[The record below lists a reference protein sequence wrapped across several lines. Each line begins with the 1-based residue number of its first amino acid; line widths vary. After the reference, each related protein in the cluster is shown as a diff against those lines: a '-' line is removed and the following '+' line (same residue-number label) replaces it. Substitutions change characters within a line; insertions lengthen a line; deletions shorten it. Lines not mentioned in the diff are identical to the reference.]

1 VVVSKPARTKI
12 PGRGNRTLRLVD
24 RFAGIPLVALMG
36 GLRRKR
42 RMPGQMNRIGILSTA
57 AIGDTIL
64 SGAVVSDLRSAFPSS
79 SIIYFAGD
87 TNYSTALLLPAT
99 DSVIRVPVYHPLEA
113 SRIVRSRNLDLL
125 IDLGPWPR
133 LNAVIARL
141 SGARFTVGFRTP
153 GQYRHYAYD
162 LAIEHSSAVH
172 ELENHRRIVT
182 RLGIEANHLPMI
194 DSRMVPAK
202 SALAPSAPYLL
213 FHLWPGGTCS
223 REKEWP
229 TERWIQLAIQFAA
242 KGYAIVLSG
251 ARSQHRT
258 NHDVIEVLPPRYRAL
273 IRNAA
278 GLSLAETAAL
288 ASNARLVV
296 SVDTGIMHLAAVLGV
311 PVIGLHGPASSKRW
325 GPIGRNAVAI
335 DSPDPRAGYLYLG
348 FELPADPPR
357 CMEAI
362 SYERVLSECMKM
374 LDDAASDR
382 LQVNA
387 GQRYV
392 V

>member
-1 VVVSKPARTKI
+1 VVSKPTRTKM
-12 PGRGNRTLRLVD
+12 PGRGNRMLRLVD

-36 GLRRKR
+36 GLRKKR
-42 RMPGQMNRIGILSTA
+42 QMPSRIDRIGMLSTA

-64 SGAVVSDLRSAFPSS
+64 SGAVVSDLRSALPSS

-99 DSVIRVPVYHPLEA
+99 DSVIRLPVYHPLEA
-113 SRIVRSRNLDLL
+113 SRIVRSQSLDLL

-141 SGARFTVGFRTP
+141 SGSRFTVGFRTP

-162 LAIEHSSAVH
+162 LAIEHSPAVH
-172 ELENHRRIVT
+172 ELENLRRIIAG
-182 RLGIEANHLPMI
+182 LGLEATHLPMI
-194 DSRMVPAK
+194 DSRKV
-202 SALAPSAPYLL
+202 SANANIGASEPYLL

-229 TERWIQLAIQFAA
+229 TERWIRLATHFAA

-251 ARSQHRT
+251 ARSQHGT
-258 NHDVIEVLPPRYRAL
+258 NHDVIKALHPRYRAL

-288 ASNARLVV
+288 VSNSRMVV
-296 SVDTGIMHLAAVLGV
+296 SVDTGIMHLAAALGV

-348 FELPADPPR
+348 FELPADPPP

-362 SYERVLSECMKM
+362 SYERVLDECLKR
-374 LDDAASDR
+374 LDDAATDR
-382 LQVNA
+382 LQVIA
-387 GQRYV
+387 
-392 V
+392 

>member
-1 VVVSKPARTKI
+1 LFVVRKPAFKKI
-12 PGRGNRTLRLVD
+12 PGRGNRLLRRVD

-36 GLRRKR
+36 GLRKKR
-42 RMPGQMNRIGILSTA
+42 QLPGRMDRIGILSTA
-57 AIGDTIL
+57 AIGDTVL
-64 SGAVVSDLRSAFPSS
+64 SGAVVSDLRSVLRSS

-99 DSVIRVPVYHPLEA
+99 DSVIRLPVYHPLEA
-113 SRIVRSRNLDLL
+113 SRIIRRQRLDLL
-125 IDLGPWPR
+125 IDFGPWPR

-141 SGARFTVGFRTP
+141 SGARFTVGFRTS

-172 ELENHRRIVT
+172 ELENLRRIIAG
-182 RLGIEANHLPMI
+182 LGIEPIHLPMI
-194 DSRMVPAK
+194 DSRKVPA
-202 SALAPSAPYLL
+202 SPGIAISGAYLL

-223 REKEWP
+223 LEKEWP
-229 TERWIQLAIQFAA
+229 IERWIRLATHFAA

-251 ARSQHRT
+251 APSQHRT
-258 NHDVIEVLPPRYRAL
+258 NDDVIEALHPRYRAL

-288 ASNARLVV
+288 AANAQMVV
-296 SVDTGIMHLAAVLGV
+296 SVDTGIMHLAAALGV
-311 PVIGLHGPASSKRW
+311 PVLGLHGPASSKRW

-348 FELPADPPR
+348 FELPLDPPQ

-362 SYERVLSECMKM
+362 SYERVLNECRKW
-374 LDDAASDR
+374 LECPATDR
-382 LQVNA
+382 VQDIA
-387 GQRYV
+387 R
-392 V
+392 